1 MSSSSTRR
9 SRGSSGHNSLSTY
22 LREIGAYPLLTRD
35 EELDLTRR
43 IRRGDE
49 AALNRLVCANLRF
62 VVSIA
67 KQYQNSGVAISD
79 LINEGNLGLI
89 RAARKFD
96 DAKGVRFISYAVWWI
111 RRSIIQACSQCS
123 NTIRLPLGR
132 VTLLRRIRAAASTL
146 RQELG
151 REPVQNE
158 LAAVL
163 GMDAADIV
171 SVVPFAQPQL
181 SLDAPLLENQ
191 NGNLLDVLSNDEADL
206 PDEGLGNV
214 ALANSVNEALSHLRD
229 REATVLRLYFGFG
242 GGEPLT
248 LEAIGQ
254 RLGVTRERVR
264 QIKERALS
272 KLRRSELGKT
282 LRPFATRE
290 CVTRIRSQSIR
301 TSRQENAVAR
311 PRSRRA
317 PTAIPPRALGR

>member
-9 SRGSSGHNSLSTY
+9 TRSSSGHSSLSTY

-43 IRRGDE
+43 IRQGDE

-67 KQYQNSGVAISD
+67 KQHQHSGVAISD

-89 RAARKFD
+89 RAAQRFD
-96 DAKGVRFISYAVWWI
+96 DTKGVRFISYAVWWI
-111 RRSIIQACSQCS
+111 RQSILRAFSQSS
-123 NTIRLPLGR
+123 NTIRLPLRR
-132 VTLLRRIRAAASTL
+132 VTLLRRIRMTENTL

-151 REPVQNE
+151 REPAQNE
-158 LAAVL
+158 LAAAL
-163 GMDAADIV
+163 GMSAADID
-171 SVVPFAQPQL
+171 SVGPIDQPQL
-181 SLDAPLLENQ
+181 SLDAPLFKNG
-191 NGNLLDVLSNDEADL
+191 NGNLLDVLSDDEADP
-206 PDEGLGNV
+206 PDEGVGNF
-214 ALANSVNEALSHLRD
+214 ALTNSVNEALLQLRD

-248 LEAIGQ
+248 LEEIGQ

-272 KLRRSELGKT
+272 KLRRSKLGQR
-282 LRPFATRE
+282 LRPFA
-290 CVTRIRSQSIR
+290 
-301 TSRQENAVAR
+301 A
-311 PRSRRA
+311 
-317 PTAIPPRALGR
+317 